1 MKVCL
6 LVVLF
11 CNGITFSQRYKKDY
25 YLHQKNSEK
34 EYYLYFP
41 ITINLLLE
49 STDHILQKINISNDI
64 T

>member
-25 YLHQKNSEK
+25 YLHQKISEK
-34 EYYLYFP
+34 DYYLYFLL
-41 ITINLLLE
+41 TINLLLE
-49 STDHILQKINISNDI
+49 STDHIFAKK